1 MKINFIYEFFE
12 HLAVAVLYG
21 TSLDSA
27 FKAGTFIVD
36 CIISTLNNYE
46 SKYLESS

>member
-1 MKINFIYEFFE
+1 MKINLMYVFFK
-12 HLAVAVLYG
+12 HMAAFYG
-21 TSLDSA
+21 TSIDNA

-36 CIISTLNNYE
+36 CIISTFNCYE